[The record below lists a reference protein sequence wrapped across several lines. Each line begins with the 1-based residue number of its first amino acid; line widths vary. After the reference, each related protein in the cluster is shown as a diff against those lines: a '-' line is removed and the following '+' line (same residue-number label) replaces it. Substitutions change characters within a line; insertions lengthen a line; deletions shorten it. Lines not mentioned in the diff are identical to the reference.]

1 VRTSVLA
8 ALTALLGVFAL
19 AALWTTLLMTKPAFA
34 WLGADA
40 TVLDYFWG
48 RMSRADLE
56 LQIYFD
62 LLRFTPREIEHLVD
76 VKNVLHAGQYLG
88 VVCAC
93 LCVVALLTVR
103 PSLQR
108 VGLWMLGLCAAA
120 LLAGAATWLIG
131 GWKPLS
137 NALHGL
143 VFADGSWR
151 FPDGSL
157 ILRLYPR
164 ALIQEGLMLVSGALL
179 ASSALVYIMGRLFA
193 RNEEPDYVSMP
204 TRATGTR

>member
-1 VRTSVLA
+1 MRTHVLT
-8 ALTALLGVFAL
+8 ALTALLGLTAL
-19 AALWTTLLMTKPAFA
+19 AALWATLIMTKPVFA

-48 RMSRADLE
+48 TLSRTEIEA
-56 LQIYFD
+56 QIYFD

-76 VKNVLHAGQYLG
+76 VKSVLHAGQYLG
-88 VVCAC
+88 VVAAC

-103 PSLQR
+103 PDLRR
-108 VGLWMLGLCAAA
+108 VGLWMLGLCGVA
-120 LLAGAATWLIG
+120 LLAGAATWLLG

-143 VFADGSWR
+143 AFEDGSWR

-164 ALIQEGLMLVSGALL
+164 ALIQEGLMLFSGALL
-179 ASSALVYIMGRLFA
+179 ASSALVYVIGRFVA
-193 RNEEPDYVSMP
+193 RNEEPAYVSMP